1 MVDRVVTE
9 TEQRAGRRRPI
20 RCATMASIVD
30 SLKLG
35 QTLTCT
41 VTKLPASEADGKTIA
56 RLMRADRGNAKSLK
70 RAQRLRGQRLN
81 VYNRG
86 NRDWTSREEPA
97 KVVYVSPG
105 QAWTMTY
112 TLDRAADLKKVE
124 KCISIKAK

>member
-1 MVDRVVTE
+1 
-9 TEQRAGRRRPI
+9 
-20 RCATMASIVD
+20 MASIVD

-97 KVVYVSPG
+97 KVVYVAPG